1 MESREPEEGAS
12 LSSPGPY
19 ALTLSELMTHVLI
32 PCVVLTYPQL
42 HDITSIVLEAKSLFN
57 FSHLLTTYKS
67 INYVFTFSPEP
78 KSNFLGSRS
87 CSRTAVYQVGARL
100 MLAALLSS
108 PSVLHENHLS
118 FKQHISARAGSPLA
132 TDTLHNSRGTPHH
145 EKGGTP
151 EGGKAGM
158 AFSRLWQHMWEAQT
172 GMRAGVMHRLQHHK

>member
-1 MESREPEEGAS
+1 MTASRDIHYPN
-12 LSSPGPY
+12 
-19 ALTLSELMTHVLI
+19 LTQVW
-32 PCVVLTYPQL
+32 P
-42 HDITSIVLEAKSLFN
+42 
-57 FSHLLTTYKS
+57 
-67 INYVFTFSPEP
+67 FSPEP

-151 EGGKAGM
+151 EGRKAGM
-158 AFSRLWQHMWEAQT
+158 VPGLTPQVSLECNPEIPVAPGEEH
-172 GMRAGVMHRLQHHK
+172 